1 MTHVMKAAIRHTK
14 DFVNQHSVAEARVRE
29 ATSNDP
35 WGAPQQLLI
44 DIAESTFKRDELKEV
59 MDMLFK
65 RMNDSSKASAHGR
78 KRARTQAHTDASAHE
93 HGALGVEGLQDAG
106 SDVGR
111 SRWGRAKDP

>member
-78 KRARTQAHTDASAHE
+78 KRTRTQAHKTQAHTDA
-93 HGALGVEGLQDAG
+93 G
-106 SDVGR
+106 SWVWSEVGHSRR
-111 SRWGRAKDP
+111 SRNPWTDAL